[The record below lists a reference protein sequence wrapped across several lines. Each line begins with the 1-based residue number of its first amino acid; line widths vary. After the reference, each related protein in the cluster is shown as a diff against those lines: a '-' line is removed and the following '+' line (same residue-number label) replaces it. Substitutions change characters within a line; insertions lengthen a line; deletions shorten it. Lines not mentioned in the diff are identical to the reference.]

1 MTVEEH
7 YGAIAPKLTNWL
19 VATGS
24 SYAVAC
30 DLVQETFL
38 KIWKMRDDLRDNDSA
53 VSGLAFTIA
62 RNLRKNL
69 LRDESRLSFKEEI
82 SDADAMVDFPEE
94 LPFEEERR
102 TRELRA
108 QLAEAFSRLPPAL
121 REAYTLF
128 QVGEKSIR
136 EIAAATG
143 VTENL
148 VKVRIFRAKG
158 KLREILSGM
167 GVTLEP

>member
-7 YGAIAPKLTNWL
+7 YRAIAPKLTNWL

-24 SYAVAC
+24 PHAVAC

-38 KIWKMRDDLRDNDSA
+38 RIWKMRDDLRDSDAA

-69 LRDESRLSFKEEI
+69 ARDESRLTFKEEI
-82 SDADAMVDFPEE
+82 TDADAGAEEPAE
-94 LPFEEERR
+94 LPSEAAERA
-102 TRELRA
+102 RELRA
-108 QLAEAFSRLPPAL
+108 RLAEAFARLPPAL

-128 QVGEKSIR
+128 QIGEQSVR

-148 VKVRIFRAKG
+148 VKVRVFRAKE
-158 KLREILSGM
+158 KLRLILSEM
-167 GVTLEP
+167 GVTL